1 MLKNGTVRKSRFP
14 TNMIA
19 KYAESRSAQVD
30 DFQWQ
35 ILHLDV
41 TLVGVLS
48 EHCQPKCSLFMKLS
62 GVNAPCISAVLDAG
76 ETPRSLGILKSFSS
90 RGGLSSGRCRSW
102 VTVVSNRSKEPSDET
117 RTSVSSSAHILQQ
130 RTRVT
135 CIGSRC
141 VCADRQKT

>member
-1 MLKNGTVRKSRFP
+1 MLQSGTVAKSRD
-14 TNMIA
+14 
-19 KYAESRSAQVD
+19 AESRSTQVD

-48 EHCQPKCSLFMKLS
+48 EHCQPKCSLYETVW
-62 GVNAPCISAVLDAG
+62 GDAQCISAALDAG
-76 ETPRSLGILKSFSS
+76 ETLRSLGILKSFSS
-90 RGGLSSGRCRSW
+90 QGGLSAGRYRSC
-102 VTVVSNRSKEPSDET
+102 VMKLIVSNRSKEHPHET

-130 RTRVT
+130 RTRGA
-135 CIGSRC
+135 CIGSHC